1 METVKKI
8 GVFMDHTKAVLI
20 RYENGAAGFL
30 ETVLSEYG
38 GKDRYEGEG
47 SDETRFTSDPY
58 HMSNNEFKKHRIE
71 ENDLHDYYKRL
82 ASYLEGY
89 DELLLFGPGEA
100 KKQFKN
106 FVEQQ
111 HAFKNKMM
119 HVASSD
125 KLTDNQLLEFVRE
138 YFKPKKNV

>member
-8 GVFMDHTKAVLI
+8 GVFMDHSKAELI

-30 ETVLSEYG
+30 ETVLSEHG
-38 GKDRYEGEG
+38 GRDRYEGEG
-47 SDETRFTSDPY
+47 SNETRFTSDPY

-82 ASYLEGY
+82 ASHLEGY

-106 FVEQQ
+106 FAEQLQVFQNKVLHVET
-111 HAFKNKMM
+111 
-119 HVASSD
+119 SD

-138 YFKPKKNV
+138 YFKSVKK